1 MTQKTVLK
9 QNPQLKIKQPSMY
22 KVLIH
27 NDDYTTM
34 EFVVEVL
41 IQIFEKSAAEATKIM
56 YDVHRRGIGIAGIYV
71 YDIAATKITQAADMA
86 EGSGFPLKFSMEE
99 E

>member
-1 MTQKTVLK
+1 MSQKTFIKEEIKLK
-9 QNPQLKIKQPSMY
+9 VKKPSMY

-41 IQIFEKSAAEATKIM
+41 IKIFKRQVVEATKIM
-56 YDVHRRGIGIAGIYV
+56 YDVHKKGIGVAGIYC
-71 YDIAATKITQAADMA
+71 YDIAATKIMQAMKMA

>member
-1 MTQKTVLK
+1 MSQKTFIK
-9 QNPQLKIKQPSMY
+9 EETKLKIKKPPMY

-41 IQIFEKSAAEATKIM
+41 INIFKRQVVEATKIM
-56 YDVHRRGIGIAGIYV
+56 YDVHKIGVGVAGVYS
-71 YDIAATKITQAADMA
+71 YDIAATKIVQGMTMA
-86 EGSGFPLKFSMEE
+86 ESSGFPLKFSMEE